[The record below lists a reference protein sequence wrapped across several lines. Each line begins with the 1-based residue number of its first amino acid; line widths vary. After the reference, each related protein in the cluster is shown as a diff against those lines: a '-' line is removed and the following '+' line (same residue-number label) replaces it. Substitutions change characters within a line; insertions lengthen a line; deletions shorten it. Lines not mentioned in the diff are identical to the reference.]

1 MILWLFLALLPQS
14 PVAVV
19 TSGARELTLR
29 LKQQTVNP
37 AVLPL
42 FHLLLLFIVFP
53 FLFASFKQNKKI
65 KKRTAEKSI
74 SKRSERSCQINYW
87 CYKTVLRSRR
97 SCGWLRELIS
107 FGNRTAKQNQKTRKK
122 NQKRE
127 TKIGEAIDGFHTE
140 RLALVI
146 DLLPSYQLNISLVFF
161 YFLFSSPFYRF
172 DFRNPSKPQIQPD
185 NPNKNGL
192 KQVEMYEETGDRC
205 NQLNYDLIDSF

>member
-1 MILWLFLALLPQS
+1 MLLSYSDVVKCEVMILWLFLALLPQS

-122 NQKRE
+122 KPEERNQNRWSHRRVSHR
-127 TKIGEAIDGFHTE
+127 TSGVGDWFVAF
-140 RLALVI
+140 
-146 DLLPSYQLNISLVFF
+146 LPIKHFPGL
-161 YFLFSSPFYRF
+161 FLFPIFFPF
-172 DFRNPSKPQIQPD
+172 
-185 NPNKNGL
+185 L
-192 KQVEMYEETGDRC
+192 
-205 NQLNYDLIDSF
+205 SFWF